1 MIVYFDRYGIILTG
15 VKYMPRGVPN
25 KTKQEKSHLGEVAGV
40 IFIALG
46 IFLGICIFLQTDT
59 GILGGAVKGVLF
71 GLMGLVA
78 YLAPFLFVFLGILI
92 IAARKKSVNK
102 GKVWLVV
109 LLVFS
114 ILSLIHTFSLK
125 WLNTTDFFE
134 YVADSYNLGSMNGA
148 GAGAIGCL
156 LLYPCNLL
164 IGDIGCVIFFITA
177 SLVSILVLANLSIKS
192 MSKSVADAGK
202 RTVVKAIENVAER
215 KKRRLYVEDLR
226 GDQDGVILYEPEIP
240 SKQSF
245 GRKHKSFFDDEVYD
259 AEDDMNEEDE
269 LMDKPARTASRSAV
283 KSSGK
288 SEAKGA
294 GIVIESFEDE
304 EDEGAFETEKK
315 KRDTHGAKSEKKAY
329 ALPPV
334 TLLSLPKEKAKNT
347 GMEEQR
353 KNALLIE
360 ETLANFGVEAKVVH
374 IVKGPAV
381 TRYELRPAPGVR
393 VRRIKELDNDLAMN
407 LAAKAVKIEAPI
419 PGKAAVGIEVPNTDV
434 TFVLLRSMLESDEF
448 KNAKSPLTF
457 ALGKDITGKN
467 FYVDI
472 TAMPH
477 ILIAG
482 ETGSGKSVC
491 INSLI
496 TSILFKAT
504 PDDVKMILI
513 DPKVV
518 ELSGFKNIP
527 HLLVPVVTD
536 PKKASSALN
545 WAVSEMT
552 SRYKIFAE
560 KSARDINRYNDM
572 AGEEEKLPRIVVII
586 DELAE
591 LMMAAPREVE
601 DSICRIAQLGRAAGI
616 HLVVATQRPS
626 VNVITGLIKANISS
640 RIAFKVNSGVDS
652 RTILDQNGAEK
663 LLRNGDMLYHPSD
676 AAKPVRLQGC
686 YVSDSDIEAVTE
698 YVSGGSEAEFDED
711 IVSDVVA
718 VEEEEEAEGEYDEL
732 LPKAVEIVLEYGQ
745 ASISM
750 LQRRLRIGYARA
762 ARLVDEMEVRKIVS
776 PFEGSKARNVLI
788 TWDMY
793 EGMFG
798 ASDEAQQ

>member
-15 VKYMPRGVPN
+15 VNYMPRGVPN
-25 KTKQEKSHLGEVAGV
+25 KTKQEKGHLGEVAGV

-46 IFLGICIFLQTDT
+46 IFLGICIFMQTDT
-59 GILGGAVKGVLF
+59 GLLGGAVKDVLF
-71 GLMGLVA
+71 GLLGFIA
-78 YLAPFLFVFLGILI
+78 YLAPFLFVILGILI
-92 IAARKKSVNK
+92 IAARKKNVNK

-109 LLVFS
+109 LLVVS
-114 ILSLIHTFSLK
+114 LLSLIHTFSLK
-125 WLNTTDFFE
+125 WLDQKDFFA
-134 YVADSYNLGSMNGA
+134 YVADSYNLGSQNGA
-148 GAGAIGCL
+148 GAGAVGCL

-164 IGDIGCVIFFITA
+164 IGDIGCVILFITT

-192 MSKSVADAGK
+192 MSQSVADVGK
-202 RTVVKAIENVAER
+202 RTVVKAMESAAER
-215 KKRRLYVEDLR
+215 KKRRLYIEDLR
-226 GDQDGVILYEPEIP
+226 EDQEDVILYEPEIP
-240 SKQSF
+240 NKESF
-245 GRKHKSFFDDEVYD
+245 DRKHRSYFDDEVYTPD
-259 AEDDMNEEDE
+259 ILDEEDPE
-269 LMDKPARTASRSAV
+269 PVYR
-283 KSSGK
+283 SGK
-288 SEAKGA
+288 SAPKGS
-294 GIVIESFEDE
+294 GIVIESYEDGEDE
-304 EDEGAFETEKK
+304 AFGGTDNK
-315 KRDTHGAKSEKKAY
+315 KREPSHGMKSEKKAY
-329 ALPPV
+329 SLPPV
-334 TLLSLPKEKAKNT
+334 TLLSMPKEKAAKNS
-347 GMEEQR
+347 GMDEQR

-419 PGKAAVGIEVPNTDV
+419 PGKAAVGIEVPNSDV
-434 TFVLLRSMLESDEF
+434 TFVHLRSMLESDEF

-560 KSARDINRYNDM
+560 KNARDINRYNDA
-572 AGEEEKLPRIVVII
+572 AGEEEKLPRLVVII

-676 AAKPVRLQGC
+676 AAKPIRLQGC

-698 YVSGGSEAEFDED
+698 HVSGGSDAEFDED
-711 IVSDVVA
+711 MVSDVVA
-718 VEEEEEAEGEYDEL
+718 VAEEEEADGDYDEL

-793 EGMFG
+793 EEMFG
-798 ASDEAQQ
+798 GADEAQQ

>member
-1 MIVYFDRYGIILTG
+1 
-15 VKYMPRGVPN
+15 MPRGAQKRHKQN
-25 KTKQEKSHLGEVAGV
+25 KGYFGEITGV

-46 IFLGICIFLQTDT
+46 IFLGICIFMQTDT
-59 GILGGAVKGVLF
+59 GILGGAVKNVLF
-71 GLMGLVA
+71 GLFGIFTFLT
-78 YLAPFLFVFLGILI
+78 PFLLVLFGILM
-92 IAARKKSVNK
+92 IAARNKSINK

-109 LLVFS
+109 LLIVSVFS
-114 ILSLIHTFSLK
+114 LAHTFSLK
-125 WLNTTDFFE
+125 DLNLNDGFFS
-134 YVADSYNLGSMNGA
+134 YVADSYDKGVQHMAGGA
-148 GAGAIGCL
+148 FGCL
-156 LLYPCNLL
+156 LVYPCNLL
-164 IGDIGCVIFFITA
+164 IGDIGCIILFITTL
-177 SLVSILVLANLSIKS
+177 LVSVLILANLSLKS
-192 MSKSVADAGK
+192 MGKSVAVAGRK
-202 RTVVKAIENVAER
+202 TVEKAIETVSEH

-226 GDQDGVILYEPEIP
+226 QGRVEDYLDEPEIP
-240 SKQSF
+240 SRESF
-245 GRKHKSFFDDEVYD
+245 DKKKYSSYFDDEIYT
-259 AEDDMNEEDE
+259 AERVEKEEE
-269 LMDKPARTASRSAV
+269 PAFPKAGVRP
-283 KSSGK
+283 
-288 SEAKGA
+288 AKDGL
-294 GIVIESFEDE
+294 IIESYEDSE
-304 EDEGAFETEKK
+304 PVKK
-315 KRDTHGAKSEKKAY
+315 HEPSHAQRSGNKNYS
-329 ALPPV
+329 LPSPS
-334 TLLSLPKEKAKNT
+334 LLSKQQQKTKVS

-360 ETLANFGVEAKVVH
+360 ETLSNFGVDAKVVH

-393 VRRIKELDNDLAMN
+393 VRRIKELDNDLAMT

-419 PGKAAVGIEVPNTDV
+419 PGKAAVGIEVPNSDV
-434 TFVLLRSMLESDEF
+434 TFVYLRPMLETDEF
-448 KNAKSPLTF
+448 RKAKSPLTF

-467 FYVDI
+467 HYVDI

-477 ILIAG
+477 LLIAG

-496 TSILFKAT
+496 MSILFKAS

-552 SRYKIFAE
+552 SRYKLFAE
-560 KSARDINRYNDM
+560 NGARDINRFNDM
-572 AGEEEKLPRIVVII
+572 QGGDKEQQLPRIVVII

-676 AAKPVRLQGC
+676 AAKPMRLQGC
-686 YVSDSDIEAVTE
+686 YVSDSDIETVTE
-698 YVSGGSEAEFDED
+698 YVSGGSDAEFDED
-711 IVSDVVA
+711 VVSDIVSNS
-718 VEEEEEAEGEYDEL
+718 EEEEVTGEYDEL
-732 LPKAVEIVLEYGQ
+732 LPKAVEIALEYGQ

-762 ARLVDEMEVRKIVS
+762 ARLVDEMEIRKIVS
-776 PFEGSKARNVLI
+776 PFEGSKARHVLI

-793 EGMFG
+793 EEMFG
-798 ASDEAQQ
+798 AADEG

>member
-1 MIVYFDRYGIILTG
+1 
-15 VKYMPRGVPN
+15 MPKGKQKKQQN
-25 KTKQEKSHLGEVAGV
+25 KQQHDKGHLGEIAGV

-46 IFLGICIFLQTDT
+46 IFLGICIYLQTDT
-59 GILGGAVKGVLF
+59 GILGGAVKDVLF
-71 GLMGLVA
+71 GLFGLFA
-78 YLAPFLFVFLGILI
+78 YLAPFLFITLGILI
-92 IAARKKSVNK
+92 IAARNKNVNK
-102 GKVWLVV
+102 GKVWLVA
-109 LLVFS
+109 LLVVSLFS
-114 ILSLIHTFSLK
+114 LVHTF
-125 WLNTTDFFE
+125 WLNELNMNNGFFN
-134 YVADSYNLGSMNGA
+134 YIADSFNLGVAHKAA
-148 GAGAIGCL
+148 GALGCL
-156 LLYPCNLL
+156 LVYPSNLL
-164 IGDIGCVIFFITA
+164 IGNTGCIILFITGL
-177 SLVSILVLANLSIKS
+177 LVAILVLANLSIKS
-192 MSKSVADAGK
+192 MSKSVAVVSK
-202 RTVVKAIENVAER
+202 KTVEKAIENANER
-215 KKRRLYVEDLR
+215 KKRRLYIEDLR
-226 GDQDGVILYEPEIP
+226 DDQENVIMFEPEIP
-240 SKQSF
+240 SRESF
-245 GRKHKSFFDDEVYD
+245 DKKKHSGLFDDEVYTHEKPEKPEKNRHIPAD
-259 AEDDMNEEDE
+259 NAENTVVPANGPIIEEYEDDEPVKVKHE
-269 LMDKPARTASRSAV
+269 PVHAQRS
-283 KSSGK
+283 
-288 SEAKGA
+288 E
-294 GIVIESFEDE
+294 I
-304 EDEGAFETEKK
+304 
-315 KRDTHGAKSEKKAY
+315 KAY
-329 ALPPV
+329 TLPPV
-334 TLLSLPKEKAKNT
+334 TLMAKPQEKVKPAA
-347 GMEEQR
+347 GMDEQR
-353 KNALLIE
+353 KNATLIE
-360 ETLANFGVEAKVVH
+360 ETLSNFGVDAKVVH

-393 VRRIKELDNDLAMN
+393 VRRIKELDNDLAMT

-434 TFVLLRSMLESDEF
+434 TFVHLRSMLESDEF

-467 FYVDI
+467 YNVDI

-477 ILIAG
+477 LLIAG

-504 PDDVKMILI
+504 PDEVKMILI

-552 SRYKIFAE
+552 SRYKLFAE
-560 KSARDINRYNDM
+560 RGARDINRFNDM
-572 AGEEEKLPRIVVII
+572 SGGNNEERLPRIVVII

-676 AAKPVRLQGC
+676 AAKPIRLQGC

-698 YVSGGSEAEFDED
+698 YVSGGSAAEFDENV
-711 IVSDVVA
+711 VSDVMTG
-718 VEEEEEAEGEYDEL
+718 EEEEEVSGDYDEL

-776 PFEGSKARNVLI
+776 PFEGSKARQVLI

-793 EGMFG
+793 EEMFG
-798 ASDEAQQ
+798 AADEA

>member
-1 MIVYFDRYGIILTG
+1 
-15 VKYMPRGVPN
+15 MPRGVP
-25 KTKQEKSHLGEVAGV
+25 KKAKQEKGHFGEVAGV

-46 IFLGICIFLQTDT
+46 VFLGICIFMRTDT
-59 GILGGAVKGVLF
+59 GILGGAVKDVLF
-71 GLMGLVA
+71 GLLGIVA
-78 YLAPFLFVFLGILI
+78 YLAPFIFVILGILM
-92 IAARKKSVNK
+92 IAARKKTVNK

-109 LLVFS
+109 LLVVS

-125 WLNTTDFFE
+125 WLNQSDFFE
-134 YVADSYNLGSMNGA
+134 YVAGSYNLGSLNGA
-148 GAGAIGCL
+148 GSGAIGCL
-156 LLYPCNLL
+156 LLFPCNLL
-164 IGDIGCVIFFITA
+164 IGNIGCIILFITT

-192 MSKSVADAGK
+192 MSKSVADVGR
-202 RTVVKAIENVAER
+202 RTVVKAIENAAER
-215 KKRRLYVEDLR
+215 KKRRLYIEDLR
-226 GDQDGVILYEPEIP
+226 GEQEDVILYEPEIP
-240 SKQSF
+240 NKESF
-245 GRKHKSFFDDEVYD
+245 ERRRHKSFFDDEVYTSAD
-259 AEDDMNEEDE
+259 STYEEGG
-269 LMDKPARTASRSAV
+269 LAHAGSQARSG
-283 KSSGK
+283 GK
-288 SEAKGA
+288 SD
-294 GIVIESFEDE
+294 GIAIEYYEDE
-304 EDEGAFETEKK
+304 EDGADTERKK
-315 KRDTHGAKSEKKAY
+315 PETHGAKCEKKAY
-329 ALPPV
+329 TLPPV
-334 TLLSLPKEKAKNT
+334 TLLSKPQEKVKST

-393 VRRIKELDNDLAMN
+393 VRRIKELDNDLAMT

-419 PGKAAVGIEVPNTDV
+419 PGKAAVGIEVPNSDV
-434 TFVLLRSMLESDEF
+434 TFVHLRSMLESDEF

-467 FYVDI
+467 FFVDI

-477 ILIAG
+477 LLIAG

-504 PDDVKMILI
+504 PDEVKMILI

-536 PKKASSALN
+536 PKKAASALN

-560 KSARDINRYNDM
+560 KGARDINRYNGM
-572 AGEEEKLPRIVVII
+572 MGEEEKLPRIVVII

-591 LMMAAPREVE
+591 LMMACPREVE

-676 AAKPVRLQGC
+676 AAKPIRLQGC
-686 YVSDSDIEAVTE
+686 YVSDSDIEKVTDF
-698 YVSGGSEAEFDED
+698 VSGGAEAEFDED
-711 IVSDVVA
+711 VVSDVVSVA
-718 VEEEEEAEGEYDEL
+718 EEEEADGEYDEL

-793 EGMFG
+793 EEMFG
-798 ASDEAQQ
+798 ATDEAQQ